1 MGDMDANEICRLI
14 VNLIRKG
21 VVLDVNCASC
31 PPTCRVAVGDATDA
45 QDAGL
50 QTNWIPW
57 MTLAAGTTREW
68 LPPTK
73 GEQVLLLCP
82 MGDPAQG
89 VALRGLFS
97 DIIDTPSR
105 DPAVHTRVYP
115 DGAQL
120 TYDHASH
127 TLSAT
132 LPDSACVQIVS
143 PACVTVRTDEAAIV
157 ANRITLDAEQTTCTG
172 ALLVQGPFA
181 FESGMTGRSGQDS
194 GAGATMTIDGQAHFT
209 GDVTSQGVSLPRH
222 THRDQGDGQLVSAPQ

>member
-1 MGDMDANEICRLI
+1 MDANEICRLI

-21 VVLDVNCASC
+21 VVLDVNCASY

-45 QDAGL
+45 QGAGL

-97 DIIDTPSR
+97 DIVDTPSR

-115 DGAQL
+115 DGACIR
-120 TYDHASH
+120 YDHTAHALHAELPADAS
-127 TLSAT
+127 LRI
-132 LPDSACVQIVS
+132 LS
-143 PACVTVRTDEAAIV
+143 PASVTVHTGTAIV
-157 ANRITLDAEQTTCTG
+157 KADCITLDAEQTTCTG
-172 ALLVQGPFA
+172 ALLVQGPFT
-181 FESGMTGRSGQDS
+181 FESGMTGHGGQDS
-194 GAGATMTIDGQAHFT
+194 GSGATMTIDGQAHFT
-209 GDVTSQGVSLPRH
+209 GDVTSQGVSLPHH

>member
-1 MGDMDANEICRLI
+1 MDANEMCRLI

-31 PPTCRVAVGDATDA
+31 PPTCRVAAGDATDSGS
-45 QDAGL
+45 AGL

-57 MTLAAGTTREW
+57 VTLAAGTTREW

-73 GEQVLLLCP
+73 GEQVLLCP

-97 DIIDTPSR
+97 DCVDTPSR
-105 DPAVHTRVYP
+105 APAVHTRVYP

-120 TYDHASH
+120 VYDHASH

-143 PACVTVRTDEAAIV
+143 PACVTVHTSTAIIK
-157 ANRITLDAEQTTCTG
+157 ANHITLDAEQTTCTG

-181 FESGMTGRSGQDS
+181 FESGMTGHGDQDS
-194 GAGATMTIDGQAHFT
+194 GSGATMTIDGPAHFT
-209 GDVTSQGVSLPRH
+209 GDVTSQGVSLPHH

>member
-1 MGDMDANEICRLI
+1 MGDMDANELCRLI
-14 VNLIRKG
+14 VNLVRKG
-21 VVLDVNCASC
+21 VVLDVNCASH
-31 PPTCRVAVGDATDA
+31 PPTCRVAVGDVTDA
-45 QDAGL
+45 QRAGL

-97 DIIDTPSR
+97 DCVDTPSR

-120 TYDHASH
+120 LYDHANH

-132 LPDSACVQIVS
+132 LPDGACAQIVS
-143 PACVTVRTDEAAIV
+143 PGCVTVRTDAATIV

-172 ALLVQGPFA
+172 ALLVQGPFT
-181 FESGMTGRSGQDS
+181 FESGMTGQGGQDS
-194 GAGATMTIDGQAHFT
+194 GSGATMTIDGQAHFT
-209 GDVTSQGVSLPRH
+209 GDVTSQGVSLPHH